1 MATPDRIYKFAD
13 GEIVIWLDEGGAIFI
28 KTLDKD
34 NDPVELAEH
43 EALGLADLLTRLVEQ
58 SRGN

>member
-1 MATPDRIYKFAD
+1 MPAPDKIYKFAD
-13 GEIVIWLDEGGAIFI
+13 GEIVIWLDEGGPICI
-28 KTLDKD
+28 KTLDRD

-43 EALGLADLLTRLVEQ
+43 EALALADLLTRLVEQ